1 MRTKTPNLTQ
11 SPFLDRVQVAL
22 RHLLTVGA
30 IVTSA
35 QVSAYSALTNADVNL
50 RAGPDRGFPAV
61 TALREQ
67 TPVEV
72 MGCQSDY
79 QWCDVKVDALRG
91 WVRADYLTA
100 TYENTE
106 VNVAER
112 GSAIGLPVLAFFI
125 GAYWADH
132 YRDRPWYG
140 RHSHW
145 TNWHYHPR
153 PPSWRP
159 PHRPP
164 GWRPPSAHRPPGWR
178 PPQPRPPIA
187 GPGVRPLPGG
197 TKPRPHKPVQL
208 PMKSNRQ

>member
-1 MRTKTPNLTQ
+1 MMLTKSFTPTQPTGRQRLRTALRRLFALGAIFTTA
-11 SPFLDRVQVAL
+11 QVA
-22 RHLLTVGA
+22 
-30 IVTSA
+30 
-35 QVSAYSALTNADVNL
+35 AYSALTNNDVNL
-50 RAGPDRGFPAV
+50 RSGPDRSFPV
-61 TALREQ
+61 VMEMREQ
-67 TPVEV
+67 TSVEV

-79 QWCDVKVDALRG
+79 QWCDVTIDALRG

-100 TYENTE
+100 TCENAE
-106 VNVAER
+106 VNVAEK
-112 GSAIGLPVLAFFI
+112 GASIGLPVLTFII

-164 GWRPPSAHRPPGWR
+164 GWRPPTGHRPPGWR
-178 PPQPRPPIA
+178 PPVPRPPIA

-197 TKPRPHKPVQL
+197 VKPRPPRPTRL
-208 PMKSNRQ
+208 PMQSSR

>member
-1 MRTKTPNLTQ
+1 MQISTQ
-11 SPFLDRVQVAL
+11 SLAQNSVFHRVQATIRRLVTFSAVVA
-22 RHLLTVGA
+22 A
-30 IVTSA
+30 S
-35 QVSAYSALTNADVNL
+35 QVAAYSALTNADVNL
-50 RAGPDRGFPAV
+50 RAGPDRDFPAV
-61 TALREQ
+61 MALREQ
-67 TPVEV
+67 TSVEV

-100 TYENTE
+100 TYENAE

-112 GSAIGLPVLAFFI
+112 GAAIGLPVLAFFM

-132 YRDRPWYG
+132 YKDRPWYG

-145 TNWHYHPR
+145 TNWRYYPR

-164 GWRPPSAHRPPGWR
+164 GWRPPPVHRPPAFR
-178 PPQPRPPIA
+178 PPVPRPPIA

-197 TKPRPHKPVQL
+197 ANPRPPRPVRP
-208 PMKSNRQ
+208 PMQSNRQ